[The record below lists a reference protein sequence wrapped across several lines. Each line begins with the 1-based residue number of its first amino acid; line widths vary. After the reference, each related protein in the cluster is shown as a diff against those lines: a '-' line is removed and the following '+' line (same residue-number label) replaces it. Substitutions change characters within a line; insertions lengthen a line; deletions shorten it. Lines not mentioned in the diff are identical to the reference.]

1 MKNQQIADKDEQ
13 IKRKQFEAKINS
25 SEAEII
31 KLNATIEK
39 NELKSSRI
47 IDLETQIKEYQR
59 QLTNKTED
67 IKAFTVRIQLLE
79 TETNKSRDELIS
91 TKEEIEKCHAKINDQ
106 EVEIKHG
113 QDQLAIKEG
122 LLKAFE
128 STVREKESQFK
139 NLTSETELLRRK
151 YEASSCLPF
160 VNSTNVHSIRLF
172 DTDPFIVHCCSN
184 VSGSGW
190 TLIQRRVNANE
201 NFNRSWADYK
211 MGFGDLRENFFLGL
225 EKIHRM
231 TLLQPHELYIQLQDG
246 NGSTR
251 YARYDDFKIG
261 SEEEAYELI
270 SLGKYSGTAGDSLT
284 KFQLN
289 MKFSTLDRDND
300 ANVKRN
306 CAKMF
311 GGGWWF
317 SACGK
322 SHLNGNYYKDGTCE
336 VRDGI
341 IWATWKDY
349 DFTISLTFS
358 QMMIRQKTL

>member
-13 IKRKQFEAKINS
+13 IKAFRVR
-25 SEAEII
+25 I
-31 KLNATIEK
+31 KL
-39 NELKSSRI
+39 LK
-47 IDLETQIKEYQR
+47 
-59 QLTNKTED
+59 
-67 IKAFTVRIQLLE
+67 

-91 TKEEIEKCHAKINDQ
+91 TKEEIGKCHAKIKDQ

-122 LLKAFE
+122 LVKAFE

-139 NLTSETELLRRK
+139 NLTSETELLRGK

-172 DTDPFIVHCCSN
+172 DTDPFIVHCYSH

-211 MGFGDLRENFFLGL
+211 MGFGNLRENFFLGL

-231 TLLQPHELYIQLQDG
+231 TLLQPHELYIQLKDV

-261 SEEEAYELI
+261 SEEEAYKLK

-284 KFQLN
+284 QRQLN

-300 ANVKRN
+300 AKEESN

-317 SACGK
+317 SACAQ
-322 SHLNGNYYKDGTCE
+322 SHLNGNYHKDGTSN
-336 VRDGI
+336 VHDGI
-341 IWATWKDY
+341 FWGTWKKY
-349 DFTISLTFS
+349 DFSISLTFS
-358 QMMIRQKTL
+358 QMMIRPKTL